1 MPDED
6 EPPSPL
12 PEETV
17 RRLEAAIGHQFRDP
31 ALLAAALS
39 PLDPERRDA
48 ALARQRLRF
57 LGDALWNFA
66 LASAAVGLWPHAS
79 AGELTRVRAVW
90 SRSSGLARLARQA
103 GIAGL
108 EPDES
113 ERVLGERMEAVL
125 GAVLADDGLPAVQ
138 AFAQRLLG
146 AASTHADAG
155 VDPKSALQMLAQ
167 ARFGHL
173 PAYRLLERRGPSH
186 RPIFRVGVSLR
197 GLDGEVRAE
206 AEGPSRQAA
215 EQEAARRM
223 LEQLQQP
230 VHNIS

>member
-6 EPPSPL
+6 RPGPPPD
-12 PEETV
+12 EIV
-17 RRLEAAIGHQFRDP
+17 ARLEAVLGHRFRDT
-31 ALLAAALS
+31 ALLLAALS
-39 PLDPERRDA
+39 PLDTEQRDA

-66 LASAAVGLWPHAS
+66 VASAAVELWPHAS

-108 EPDES
+108 APDES

-125 GAVLADDGLPAVQ
+125 GAVLADEGLPAVQ
-138 AFAQRLLG
+138 ALAHRLLR
-146 AASTHADAG
+146 AASTDADAG

-167 ARFGHL
+167 ARSGHL

-197 GLDGEVRAE
+197 APDGDRRAE

-215 EQEAARRM
+215 EQEAARLM
-223 LEQLQQP
+223 LALLQQP
-230 VHNIS
+230 VHNMS